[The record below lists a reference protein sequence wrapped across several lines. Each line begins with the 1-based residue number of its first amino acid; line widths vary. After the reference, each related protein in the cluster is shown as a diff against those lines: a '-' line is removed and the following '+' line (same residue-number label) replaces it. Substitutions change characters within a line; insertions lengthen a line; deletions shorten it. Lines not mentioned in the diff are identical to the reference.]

1 MVQRRGSSVADG
13 TAAYILARSSASCS
27 IVRRCSQHFEHGK
40 GRQALDGWTLLEH
53 VTCGIFFFQ
62 VFLSLRAGRAPCMD
76 GIGDGG
82 SAAKLATKRLDQDIV
97 TGGASC
103 PCPTLGNMLGT
114 NELDRPNRGVRGGR
128 QTFRS
133 HIPIYMTAC
142 SMMIIRHSQ
151 AASSQSETQQPL
163 RCVACSSSR
172 PTFPPCAAVL
182 CVVDDRVI
190 SVVFLQRTRRTCRV
204 RVHPYVPSDAPHL
217 GFSVAYGAHLPVFAP
232 TSARPS
238 SSMGRHRQ
246 RGRTWESAGAR
257 QLA

>member
-1 MVQRRGSSVADG
+1 VADG

-82 SAAKLATKRLDQDIV
+82 SAAKLARKRLDQDIV

-103 PCPTLGNMLGT
+103 PCPTPGNMLGT

-204 RVHPYVPSDAPHL
+204 RGPSVRTFRCPAPRFQRCVRGPPASLCSHQCKAIIVHGTPPTAR
-217 GFSVAYGAHLPVFAP
+217 AHV
-232 TSARPS
+232 
-238 SSMGRHRQ
+238 GI
-246 RGRTWESAGAR
+246 RGS
-257 QLA
+257 